1 LLKYHTTNL
10 SAIFF
15 FLQRNKFWINEEGKK
30 VKINELS
37 GVHFFVI
44 MPIQQLKLLKLENK
58 PILEKGTVVY
68 IPINI
73 DNIKKINYDWH

>member
-1 LLKYHTTNL
+1 
-10 SAIFF
+10 
-15 FLQRNKFWINEEGKK
+15 
-30 VKINELS
+30 
-37 GVHFFVI
+37 